1 LIRAFNE
8 TRIGNYE
15 FSVAAAIE
23 WVLSLHQET
32 KSKKPEFGTV
42 EPTRKVNFIFV

>member
-23 WVLSLHQET
+23 WVLSLQET